1 MLRKIIGVMAGLM
14 VAMLIITVIESLNAK
29 LHPLP
34 NGVNIED
41 REAMQGYINSL
52 PKTAFIILLSGYLLA
67 SFFCGLVIR
76 LIAKSDDRT
85 PAYLASIGLATAG
98 IVNFF
103 SFEHPWWVI
112 IIGLL
117 IFVPVTLYGFTLIK
131 KKD

>member
-34 NGVNIED
+34 KGVNIED

>member
-34 NGVNIED
+34 KGVNIED

-85 PAYLASIGLATAG
+85 PAYLAGIGLTTAG

>member
-85 PAYLASIGLATAG
+85 PAYLAGIGLTTAG

>member
-85 PAYLASIGLATAG
+85 PAYLASIGLTTAG